1 MAPSFSRSQLEM
13 SPKMSELP
21 SPVVPLSLLSPRT
34 ELSRSI
40 TIVFLTQHDGTVATI
55 KEFRFIASFS
65 VCFSLV
71 QFERR
76 KRVFH
81 VMHIQATCAL
91 QTGCRRYTVECWQMS
106 KCHSSW
112 LHSSSSTRIIKSPVR
127 PPFAATFPIPLPPSP
142 LQPWPPQR

>member
-71 QFERR
+71 QFERASEESSSR
-76 KRVFH
+76 D
-81 VMHIQATCAL
+81 AYS
-91 QTGCRRYTVECWQMS
+91 GCLRPADRLSKIYSRMLANVQMS
-106 KCHSSW
+106 F
-112 LHSSSSTRIIKSPVR
+112 LL
-127 PPFAATFPIPLPPSP
+127 APL
-142 LQPWPPQR
+142 